1 MLVQAIDRS
10 GKPFN
15 VTLSFA
21 DFWTAYDGPLTEPVI
36 DEIEEP
42 HWGVR
47 DPHKPWLDD
56 TLRPELR
63 PPVR

>member
-21 DFWTAYDGPLTEPVI
+21 DFWTAYDGPLTEPAI

-42 HWGVR
+42 HWESGIR
-47 DPHKPWLDD
+47 TSPGWT
-56 TLRPELR
+56 TL
-63 PPVR
+63 